1 MHTAVCPHLKTWVAA
16 LTVFAPIHHTARHIT
31 NSFTKEKGFFKLL
44 KPDKIFLAHL
54 AMGKGLLCYTVQ
66 NIHCDRVPALS
77 HKYHVSSFPESSL

>member
-1 MHTAVCPHLKTWVAA
+1 MPTLVKAMGGSSYSLCPPYTTLHISQIVLQKKK
-16 LTVFAPIHHTARHIT
+16 VF
-31 NSFTKEKGFFKLL
+31 SKLL
-44 KPDKIFLAHL
+44 KPDKFCLAHL